1 MLRIDFNILIIYKMM
16 FNAELIFDKI
26 LWDLISKELL

>member
-26 LWDLISKELL
+26 L